1 MKLSQILN
9 SSSKQSSFLLGMIY
23 AWPMIS
29 EDKKTILAYSAYKKN
44 KYLQD
49 IEPYYIKHK
58 EKLETFLGVEYNVSL
73 NTDINDK
80 LYDTFGN
87 KKNKLKGVSVILKN
101 DINVLKIYG
110 LIEKWLIDL
119 DDGLKKWF
127 IIGFLDGR
135 GSIDFTGHFF
145 SIDLAQKDN
154 PEIIK
159 RKLNRMYDIIGFK
172 FNYNPRLLQENSN
185 QKNDQFRI
193 NLEYFIG
200 TYGFFRPSLINYY
213 KKVTDIIM
221 TIEDEFIF
229 KDLQYIN
236 KKLSTITKNFE
247 VNEFAISIKGLS
259 KKEKLLKAK
268 EYRLEKFDFDS
279 EEEIL
284 YSSNNTKEESKKI
297 ANYKCELD
305 NEHITFT
312 SKSTN
317 NPYVEAHHLI
327 PFSKRNKFDVNIDIL
342 ENLVSLCPNCHRK
355 IHLSKDDEK
364 IKLLESLYE
373 KRKEQLN
380 NELIEIDKEQLFS
393 FYNIK
398 DK

>member
-9 SSSKQSSFLLGMIY
+9 SSSQQSSFLLGMVY

-29 EDKKTILAYSAYKKN
+29 EDKKIILAYSAYKNN
-44 KYLQD
+44 KYLDD
-49 IEPYYIKHK
+49 IEPYYEKHK
-58 EKLETFLGVEYNVSL
+58 IKLIKFLDNKYNVCL
-73 NTDINDK
+73 NSDIKYK
-80 LYDTFGN
+80 LYDTFDN
-87 KKNKLKGVSVILKN
+87 KKNKLKGVSVILEN
-101 DINVLKIYG
+101 DINILKLYG

-119 DDGLKKWF
+119 DDSLKKWF
-127 IIGFLDGR
+127 MIGFLDGR
-135 GSIDFTGHFF
+135 GSIDFTCHFF
-145 SIDLAQKDN
+145 SIDLAQRDN

-159 RKLNRMYDIIGFK
+159 RKLNRIYDIIGFK
-172 FNYNPRLLQENSN
+172 FNYNPRLLQKNSN

-200 TYGFFRPSLINYY
+200 RYGFFRPSLIDSYEKVNFIKLISNDNY
-213 KKVTDIIM
+213 
-221 TIEDEFIF
+221 IF
-229 KDLQYIN
+229 KDLKYKN
-236 KKLSTITKNFE
+236 KELSTSTKNFE
-247 VNEFAISIKGLS
+247 INEFAISIKGLS
-259 KKEKLLKAK
+259 NDEKLKKAK
-268 EYRLEKFDFDS
+268 EYRLENFDFDS
-279 EEEIL
+279 EDEIL
-284 YSSNNTKEESKKI
+284 YSSNNTKDESKKI
-297 ANYKCELD
+297 ANYKCELN

-364 IKLLESLYE
+364 IELLELLYE
-373 KRKEQLN
+373 KRKEQLH
-380 NELIEIDKEQLFS
+380 NELIEIDKKQLFS